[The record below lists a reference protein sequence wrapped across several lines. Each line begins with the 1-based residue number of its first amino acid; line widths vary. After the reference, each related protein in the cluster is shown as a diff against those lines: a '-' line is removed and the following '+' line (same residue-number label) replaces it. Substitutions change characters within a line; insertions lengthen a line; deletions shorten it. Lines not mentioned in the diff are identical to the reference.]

1 MSDSRKDRIIA
12 DLQQAK
18 QTGELK
24 TEKIREIIKN
34 AIAEAVKEVKLGRSE
49 ITSLVQDA
57 IAAVTETAK
66 ETGGEIKEEV
76 TASIQGAID
85 GISEAR
91 RQKIAQTQS
100 EITTL
105 EAQVVSQEQELQQ
118 EIDEA
123 LAEVETKSEV
133 QTDSSVKEAI
143 AEALVNIGNSE
154 EFAILQKHYA
164 RLKAQTAVLQ
174 ANLANRYG
182 DGDVGKYLEDAKVWY
197 DKAKEDPEVFTE
209 PAKRKRAE
217 FEEKLGA
224 TGGAVARKEKQVKQL
239 LKELFARKE
248 KQVKQLLKELWKE
261 IREIFQE
268 KTAK

>member
-1 MSDSRKDRIIA
+1 MSDSTKERIVA

-18 QTGELK
+18 QTGQLK

-34 AIAEAVKEVKLGRSE
+34 AVAEAVSEVKEGRSE
-49 ITSLVQDA
+49 ITNLIQDA

-66 ETGGEIKEEV
+66 ETGSEVKDEV

-105 EAQVVSQEQELQQ
+105 EAEVVAEEQELQQ
-118 EIDEA
+118 EIDKA
-123 LAEVETKSEV
+123 LSEV
-133 QTDSSVKEAI
+133 KTKNDSQSDNKVQEAI
-143 AEALVNIGNSE
+143 AEAVINISNSE

-182 DGDVGKYLEDAKVWY
+182 EQYEEVGKYLEDAKVWY
-197 DKAKEDPEVFTE
+197 GKAKEDPEVFTE
-209 PAKRKRAE
+209 PVKRKTAE
-217 FEEKLGA
+217 FEEKLSV
-224 TGGAVARKEKQVKQL
+224 TGSAAARKEKQLKQL
-239 LKELFARKE
+239 LL
-248 KQVKQLLKELWKE
+248 ELWRE
-261 IREIFQE
+261 IKEIFQE
-268 KTAK
+268 KNSK